1 MWKFLKTE
9 ETVLYI
15 LKSKT
20 LNLIL
25 QSHVNAEAYSRYLQE
40 ADVVLHVGQLA
51 QLGALPTQ
59 LRHLLLQPLDLTLN
73 LAAQGGLV
81 GAEEL
86 TNLGAGQI
94 DGLGEL

>member
-1 MWKFLKTE
+1 M
-9 ETVLYI
+9 LYI
-15 LKSKT
+15 LKSQT

-25 QSHVNAEAYSRYLQE
+25 KSHINTEAYSHYLQE

-86 TNLGAGQI
+86 TDLGAGQI
-94 DGLGEL
+94 DGFGELGE